1 MRAALLKLYANAQ
14 LKLATLRDQHEQNTA
29 ERALVFGL
37 VALPRSQ
44 EQVYLQPVR
53 TTPSVTLQQF
63 SLPTLIQIGD
73 APLWVLNAPLAH

>member
-37 VALPRSQ
+37 VAFAAIAGTGVFATRAYNALSH
-44 EQVYLQPVR
+44 L
-53 TTPSVTLQQF
+53 
-63 SLPTLIQIGD
+63 
-73 APLWVLNAPLAH
+73 AAVLATYIDSNR